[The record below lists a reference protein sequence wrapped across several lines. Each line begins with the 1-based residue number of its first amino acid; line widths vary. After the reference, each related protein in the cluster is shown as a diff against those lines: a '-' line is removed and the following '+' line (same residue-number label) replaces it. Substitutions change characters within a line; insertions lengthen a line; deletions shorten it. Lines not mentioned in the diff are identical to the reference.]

1 MRYRGEEEGVGV
13 GGGTHPSQVGGSPH
27 LCDKNDHLKSN
38 VYKQTDTKTHSG
50 SSLKRHDSQIL
61 QTVAKQH
68 SWFSLH
74 NSDINVKSQ

>member
-1 MRYRGEEEGVGV
+1 MGEEEGVG
-13 GGGTHPSQVGGSPH
+13 GNPSQPGRGLAALVR
-27 LCDKNDHLKSN
+27 KNDHLKSN
-38 VYKQTDTKTHSG
+38 VYKQTDSKNHSG

-74 NSDINVKSQ
+74 NSDINVKSR